1 MIEII
6 IYCLISNFIF
16 FSYGH
21 ILKYEKFD
29 NNIENINDRSI
40 LGCIFLSF
48 VALILNFIFST
59 SKEINTVILLVGAI
73 LFIIKKKTTFRKKN
87 YFIQYYPQ

>member
-6 IYCLISNFIF
+6 IYSIISNFIY

-21 ILKYEKFD
+21 CLKYEKFT

-40 LGCIFLSF
+40 VGCIILSF
-48 VALILNFIFST
+48 IALILNFIFPLN
-59 SKEINTVILLVGAI
+59 KEINTILLIAGLI
-73 LFIIKKKTTFRKKN
+73 IFIIKKKKFIKKK
-87 YFIQYYPQ
+87 